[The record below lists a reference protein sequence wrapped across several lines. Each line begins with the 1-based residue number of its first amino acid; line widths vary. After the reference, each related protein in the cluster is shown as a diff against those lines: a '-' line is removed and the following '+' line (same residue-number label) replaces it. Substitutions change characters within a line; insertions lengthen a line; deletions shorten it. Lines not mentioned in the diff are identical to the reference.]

1 MSRYRGRYR
10 RWIAWL
16 FFSGGLFLCSPGLSG
31 ANYQEQL
38 CPSQVLVLYNADWRS
53 SHPLIEAGQDSLTV
67 AEHYVRMRTDPA
79 SGEKPYLL
87 GLSCKRL
94 LESLLAGDHL
104 EEKSSDNSCGV
115 VYQPPGARRPASACE
130 MRDSRLVE
138 VILPDSEIPWDLGTL
153 RLWLEPESGTGRSE
167 VLLVEHGRSL
177 HPGQVQVQE
186 QLQQQG
192 DWQVRA
198 HGRVFLDGQFTA
210 RAQCQDEQG
219 SLHEWSAKYSDF
231 EHAFFSATGPDGVR
245 DDQNYLDCVEEPVKA
260 FLEDPANAR
269 PDGTLLKD
277 HILYFVVAYGLPRT
291 VQAPYGIASG
301 INDKLRD
308 HGSFI
313 DLGQRLQIMYYDVDR
328 LHSEQV
334 QPMRFTPLR
343 SSSEPLF
350 SDTFF
355 RTPLARPLWGPGTNP
370 FVHPR
375 LYQKDKAEVRPPR
388 FTANQ
393 RAFHP
398 ERHLY
403 FSMRI
408 DGVNAV
414 EAMELVDRAVYG
426 SSFAGPEMGVLPGVE
441 LLEDPERT
449 GEITSGSQAEAFW
462 NSGYRHLLQH
472 SRGWV
477 VLELFRLAP
486 GTGFF
491 NSGVVFL
498 PGGIA
503 THVQSSQGW
512 NMRNSRF
519 HEYLQQGVTI
529 TAGAARVGGGAPHI
543 HNHSFWDEGVL
554 YPFLRQGYPVG
565 EILLMNQIHM
575 AWLTSFVGDPL
586 YRLPNDSPR
595 PPDLPELDWEQNVT
609 VKSIRNPEIGNGY
622 LVMADLEST
631 PEEPRVAQMRLSRQ
645 GQGENE
651 GEAYVFERFSSRPF
665 VLIPRSE
672 GRAGGDWILEL
683 IDPFGN
689 RSSMKGHLN

>member
-1 MSRYRGRYR
+1 LAAR
-10 RWIAWL
+10 L
-16 FFSGGLFLCSPGLSG
+16 FFAGGLFFCTPGLS
-31 ANYQEQL
+31 AADYQEQL
-38 CPSQVLVLYNADWRS
+38 CPSHVLVLYNADWRS
-53 SHPLIEAGQDSLTV
+53 RHPLIEAGQDSLAV

-79 SGEKPYLL
+79 SGEKPYIL
-87 GLSCKRL
+87 GLSCGA
-94 LESLLAGDHL
+94 AGMDSPLNSDHL
-104 EEKSSDNSCGV
+104 QETSSDNSCGV
-115 VYQPPGARRPASACE
+115 VYQPPGAALPESACA

-138 VILPDSEIPWDLGTL
+138 VALPGTDTPWDLSTL
-153 RLWLEPESGTGRSE
+153 RVWLEQTTGEELSE
-167 VLLVEHGRSL
+167 VVLVDRGQSL
-177 HPGQVQVQE
+177 YPGQVQVQK
-186 QLQQQG
+186 QG

-198 HGRVFLDGQFTA
+198 HGRVFLAGRFTA
-210 RAQCQDEQG
+210 KAQCQDAQG
-219 SLHEWSAKYSDF
+219 ALHEWSAAYHDF
-231 EHAFFSATGPDGVR
+231 EHVFFSATGPDGVQ
-245 DDQNYLDCVEEPVKA
+245 DDQNSLDCVEGPVKA
-260 FLEDPANAR
+260 FLEDPAHAR

-291 VQAPYGIASG
+291 VQAPLGIACG

-313 DLGQRLQIMYYDVDR
+313 DLGQRLQIMYYDVDS
-328 LHSEQV
+328 LHREQV

-343 SSSEPLF
+343 SPAEPLF

-355 RTPLARPLWGPGTNP
+355 RTPLARPLWGPGINP

-375 LYQKDKAEVRPPR
+375 LYQRDKHKAEVGPPR
-388 FTANQ
+388 FTPNQ
-393 RAFHP
+393 RAFDPH
-398 ERHLY
+398 RHLY

-408 DGVNAV
+408 DGVNAM
-414 EAMELVDRAVYG
+414 EAMELVDRAVYA
-426 SSFAGPEMGVLPGVE
+426 SSFAGPTMGVLPGVD

-462 NSGYRHLLQH
+462 DLGYRHLLQH
-472 SRGWV
+472 PRGWV

-486 GTGFF
+486 GKGFF
-491 NSGVVFL
+491 NSGSVFL

-519 HEYLQQGVTI
+519 HEYLQQGVTV

-543 HNHSFWDEGVL
+543 HNRSFWDEGIL

-586 YRLPNDSPR
+586 YRLPKDPPR
-595 PPDLPELDWEQNVT
+595 PTALPELDWEANVT
-609 VKSIRNPEIGNGY
+609 VKSIRNPEMGNGY

-631 PEEPRVAQMRLSRQ
+631 PEAPRVAQMRMYRQ
-645 GQGENE
+645 GRGEQE
-651 GEAYVFERFSSRPF
+651 GEAYVYERFSSRPF
-665 VLIPRSE
+665 VFIPKSQ
-672 GRAGGDWILEL
+672 GRAGGEWVMEL
-683 IDPFGN
+683 MDPFGN
-689 RSSMKGHLN
+689 RSSLAGQLN